1 MSLEPSPDTTG
12 NSSTPL
18 ANAPPRSAGVINGH
32 YTAAATNPA
41 TPGADQLAI
50 ARSLLT
56 RSHASL
62 STLAAACDVLA
73 AETARRT
80 SETESAQRKVD
91 GNLTREIDQKITAIA
106 DEEASETLR
115 IESEF
120 AAATA
125 AANLKLAVQRGITDE
140 EAGGVIGKARNEQK
154 ERVWVAETMFD
165 SAKDRPRLD
174 FELVRRELEP
184 RLPQLNQL
192 RLLAV
197 QSVRFVGLSQLPEPK
212 PAPPAPPP
220 MDGTDDESLTKPT
233 PDRGLPQPVI
243 PLPPAAL
250 VAVERFNIANQSVQR
265 LINLKLPRLY
275 AMPWPIVVA
284 LAGFAIGAAGALWMD
299 AWQFYIKTPIFGVVG
314 AILTAAAL
322 FASKG
327 IARRRVHASAQLAS
341 DEVSRAE
348 QSLDQAI
355 SQASERRV
363 RREKAVAHRRDREIK
378 KAGQLSLQTEQ
389 ATSVRRRTTL
399 QQLTTEH
406 QAAIAGATTKH
417 VGERAT
423 LAQSIAAKRGELRIF
438 TEMRTAATATA
449 VAAAR
454 LQLATSVTEASA
466 ALQQQWTA
474 WSASLQ
480 VERKAMTAAALAA
493 SPPWLGGPVISPKP
507 RPALVVGHVR
517 QRLDAVAVDRVN
529 STLNTGL
536 NTSVDGAAPIAALE
550 LEYDLPV
557 GLQTPLRG
565 SLLIQAP
572 ADKRAEAVSLLQVAT
587 LRALLSLPAGKTR
600 FVLIDPV
607 GLGQSFAGMMHLA
620 DSNPQFVTDRIWTDT
635 RHIEARLTD
644 LTEHMETVIQKY
656 LRNDFATI
664 DDYNVFAGEVAEPY
678 RFLVIADL
686 PASFSESACAKLA
699 SIISSGPRCGV
710 YTLIA
715 TDPRAKLPGSQSSA
729 GQPPLS
735 MADLERASLTLQYK
749 SGRFVVKDEVLSK
762 FDFTPLSPPP
772 DDQFKALVQQ
782 AGQAAKEAAKV
793 RVGFNMLLPAPGL
806 EWTGDTT
813 HELRIPLGRL
823 GASKLQYLTLGKGTA
838 QHVLTAGRTGSGK
851 STLLNVIITASA
863 MWFSPDELE
872 LYLIDFKKGVE
883 FRAYAAAKLPHARVI
898 AIESEREFG
907 LSVLRRL
914 DEELQRRGQMF
925 RDCGAQ
931 DLAAFRAAS
940 PQTVMPRCLLMI
952 DEFQEFFSEDDR
964 LAGEAGLLL
973 DRLVRQGRA
982 FGMHVILGSQTL
994 AGAYSLARATIGQMA
1009 VRIALQC
1016 SEADSYLILSEDNA
1030 AARLLSRPG
1039 EAIYNDASGMLEGNS
1054 PFQVAWLPDEERSA
1068 KLALSRTLLGTK
1080 PPRRRPEPAV
1090 VFEGARPGKLEDNQ
1104 LLSNLHA
1111 AFAAGKVVPAPL
1123 RLWLGD
1129 PLSIKEP
1136 TSVTFQRQSGSN
1148 LLVVSQRD
1156 DMATGMLAAGV
1167 TALLLQFPVVS
1178 ALATAEFGGC
1188 KPLTIIDG
1196 TPADSSLAPALQTA
1210 ALAAG
1215 AAAINADFV
1224 PYRDIL
1230 PSIDK
1235 LEAELARRREQ
1246 DATDAPPLV
1255 LLISQLQRFRTLRKG
1270 EEDFGMSFGDAAA
1283 AQTPDKKLVSIIRDG
1298 PNYNMHTI
1306 LWCDTAGNVERTL
1319 PRGILKDFDLRVL
1332 TQMSSNDSGTLI
1344 DSPAA
1349 STLGQSRAVLFCE
1362 SRGTA
1367 ERFRPYAL

>member
-1 MSLEPSPDTTG
+1 MSLIPGPNTVPPNGLVTGAQPTILQGGVREAANSPGTLGSPDRG
-12 NSSTPL
+12 SP
-18 ANAPPRSAGVINGH
+18 AG
-32 YTAAATNPA
+32 
-41 TPGADQLAI
+41 DQLAI

-56 RSHASL
+56 RSQS
-62 STLAAACDVLA
+62 SLAALAQSCDVLSTDTAQRTAEATA
-73 AETARRT
+73 AEAKAQDDLKRQIGEKQRTIAELESSETAR
-80 SETESAQRKVD
+80 
-91 GNLTREIDQKITAIA
+91 IDA
-106 DEEASETLR
+106 
-115 IESEF
+115 EF
-120 AAATA
+120 AAATT
-125 AANLKLAVQRGITDE
+125 AANKRLAVQRGMTDE
-140 EAGGVIGKARNEQK
+140 EAGGIIGKARNEQK
-154 ERVWVAETMFD
+154 ERTWVAETMFD
-165 SAKDRPRLD
+165 SAKDRPRFD

-184 RLPQLNQL
+184 RLPQLAQL
-192 RLLAV
+192 RTLAV
-197 QSVRFVGLSQLPEPK
+197 QSVRFVGLTQLPQPK
-212 PAPPAPPP
+212 PAPAAVPLP
-220 MDGTDDESLTKPT
+220 DSTEDESLPKGT
-233 PDRGLPQPVI
+233 PDRGKPQPVV

-250 VAVERFNIANQSVQR
+250 LAVERFGVANEAVQR

-284 LAGFAIGAAGALWMD
+284 GAGLALGATGALWMD
-299 AWQFYIKTPIFGVVG
+299 AWQLHVKTPIFGVFG
-314 AILTAAAL
+314 AILVAATL

-327 IARRRVHASAQLAS
+327 IARRRVHTFAQLAS
-341 DEVSRAE
+341 DELHGAE
-348 QSLDQAI
+348 QAIDQAV
-355 SQASERRV
+355 SQASERRA
-363 RREKAVAHRRDREIK
+363 RREKAIAHRRDREMK
-378 KAGQLSLQTEQ
+378 QAGQLSQQTEQ
-389 ATSVRRRTTL
+389 TATAHRQTAL
-399 QQLTTEH
+399 QQLTVEH
-406 QAAIAGATTKH
+406 RMAITTATTKNTAERGAL
-417 VGERAT
+417 VGSLAAQRA
-423 LAQSIAAKRGELRIF
+423 ELNSF
-438 TEMRTAATATA
+438 TESRTAAMATA
-449 VAAAR
+449 VETTRAR
-454 LQLATSVTEASA
+454 LAASVQEASA
-466 ALQQQWTA
+466 ALLEQWTA
-474 WSASLQ
+474 WGDALHA
-480 VERKAMTAAALAA
+480 EREEMTAAATAA
-493 SPPWLGGPVISPKP
+493 SPTWTSGPVIAPKP
-507 RPALVVGHVR
+507 RPALVIGHLR
-517 QRLDAVAVDRVN
+517 QRLDAVAADRVVG
-529 STLNTGL
+529 TL
-536 NTSVDGAAPIAALE
+536 IAANPGNE
-550 LEYDLPV
+550 TTGFGSPSLEYDLPV

-572 ADKRAEAVSLLQVAT
+572 AEKRAEAISLLQVAT

-607 GLGQSFAGMMHLA
+607 GLGQSFAAMMHLA

-715 TDPRAKLPGSQSSA
+715 TDPRAKLPGSQGSA

-735 MADLERASLTLQYK
+735 MADLERASLTLQHK
-749 SGRFVVKDEVLSK
+749 SGRFVIKDEVLSK
-762 FDFTPLSPPP
+762 FEFTPLAPPP
-772 DDQFKALVQQ
+772 DDRFKAIVQQ
-782 AGQAAKEAAKV
+782 AGEAAKQAAKV

-863 MWFSPDELE
+863 TWFSPDELE

-907 LSVLRRL
+907 LSVLRKL

-931 DLAAFRAAS
+931 DLAAFRAAE

-964 LAGEAGLLL
+964 LASEAGLLL

-1090 VFEGARPGKLEDNQ
+1090 VFEGARPGKLEDNE
-1104 LLSNLHA
+1104 LLSDLQA
-1111 AFAAGKVVPAPL
+1111 AYAAGKITSGPL

-1136 TSVTFQRQSGSN
+1136 TGITFQRQSGSN
-1148 LLVVSQRD
+1148 LLLVSQRD
-1156 DMATGMLAAGV
+1156 DMATGMIAASV
-1167 TALLLQFPVVS
+1167 RALLLQFPAAASVDV
-1178 ALATAEFGGC
+1178 GGC
-1188 KPLTIIDG
+1188 KPLTIFDG
-1196 TPADSSLAPALQTA
+1196 TPADSGLASALQAA

-1215 AAAINADFV
+1215 AAAANADFV

-1298 PNYNMHTI
+1298 PNYNIHTI
-1306 LWCDTAGNVERTL
+1306 VWCDTAGNVERTL

-1349 STLGQSRAVLFCE
+1349 SNLGQSRAVLFCE

-1367 ERFRPYAL
+1367 ERFRPYTL

>member
-1 MSLEPSPDTTG
+1 MSLNPVPNTV
-12 NSSTPL
+12 PH
-18 ANAPPRSAGVINGH
+18 AGSV
-32 YTAAATNPA
+32 AAAQSEVAKGGLGEAANGSSPA
-41 TPGADQLAI
+41 GSANLASPVSDQLAV

-56 RSHASL
+56 RSQASL
-62 STLAAACDVLA
+62 TALAQACEVLGTDTAQRTAEAAATEAKAQADLKREIEA
-73 AETARRT
+73 KQRTIAELESAETAR
-80 SETESAQRKVD
+80 
-91 GNLTREIDQKITAIA
+91 I
-106 DEEASETLR
+106 EA
-115 IESEF
+115 EF
-120 AAATA
+120 SAATT
-125 AANLKLAVQRGITDE
+125 AANKRLTMQRGMTDE
-140 EAGGVIGKARNEQK
+140 EAGGIIGKARNEQK
-154 ERVWVAETMFD
+154 ERTWVAETMFD
-165 SAKDRPRLD
+165 SAKDRPRFD
-174 FELVRRELEP
+174 FDLVRRELEP
-184 RLPQLNQL
+184 RLPQLAQL
-192 RLLAV
+192 RTLAL
-197 QSVRFVGLSQLPEPK
+197 QSVRFVGLTQLPEPK
-212 PAPPAPPP
+212 PAPAAMPL
-220 MDGTDDESLTKPT
+220 TESTEDESLPKGT
-233 PDRGLPQPVI
+233 PDRGKPQPVI

-250 VAVERFNIANQSVQR
+250 LAVDRFGTANEVVQR

-284 LAGFAIGAAGALWMD
+284 GAGFALGAAGALWMD
-299 AWQFYIKTPIFGVVG
+299 AWQPHVKTPVFGVVG
-314 AILTAAAL
+314 ALLAAAVL

-327 IARRRVHASAQLAS
+327 IARKRVHTFAQLAS
-341 DEVSRAE
+341 DQLHAAE
-348 QSLDQAI
+348 QAIDQAV
-355 SQASERRV
+355 SQASDRRL
-363 RREKAVAHRRDREIK
+363 RREKAIAHRRDREIK
-378 KAGQLSLQTEQ
+378 QADQLSQQTEQ
-389 ATSVRRRTTL
+389 AATARRQTAL
-399 QQLTTEH
+399 QQLTVEH
-406 QAAIAGATTKH
+406 KAA
-417 VGERAT
+417 
-423 LAQSIAAKRGELRIF
+423 
-438 TEMRTAATATA
+438 
-449 VAAAR
+449 
-454 LQLATSVTEASA
+454 LATSTAKHAAERANLAASLAAQRAELKSFTESRTTAMDTAVRTARTGLAAHVQEASA
-466 ALQQQWTA
+466 SLLQEWTA
-474 WSASLQ
+474 WGNSLHA
-480 VERKAMTAAALAA
+480 EREEITAAAMAA
-493 SPPWLGGPVISPKP
+493 SPPWSNGPVGAPKP
-507 RPALVVGHVR
+507 RPALVIGHVR
-517 QRLDAVAVDRVN
+517 QRLDPAAADRVF
-529 STLNTGL
+529 STLSAANPDSTTWTTG
-536 NTSVDGAAPIAALE
+536 SPA

-572 ADKRAEAVSLLQVAT
+572 ADKRAEAISLLQVAT

-607 GLGQSFAGMMHLA
+607 GLGQSFAAMMHLA

-664 DDYNVFAGEVAEPY
+664 DDYNIFAGEVAEPY

-699 SIISSGPRCGV
+699 SIIASGPRCGV

-715 TDPRAKLPGSQSSA
+715 TDPRAKLPGSQGSA

-735 MADLERASLTLQYK
+735 MADLERASLTLQHK
-749 SGRFVVKDEVLSK
+749 SGRFVIKDEVLSK
-762 FDFTPLSPPP
+762 FEFTPLLPPP

-782 AGQAAKEAAKV
+782 AGEAAKQAAKV
-793 RVGFNMLLPAPGL
+793 RVGFHMLLPAPGL

-813 HELRIPLGRL
+813 HDLRIPLGRL

-863 MWFSPDELE
+863 TWFSPDELE

-907 LSVLRRL
+907 LSVLRKL
-914 DEELQRRGQMF
+914 DEELQRRGQLF

-931 DLAAFRAAS
+931 DLAAFRGAS

-964 LAGEAGLLL
+964 LASEAGLLL

-1090 VFEGARPGKLEDNQ
+1090 VFEGARPGKLEDNE
-1104 LLSNLHA
+1104 LLSDLHA
-1111 AFAAGKVVPAPL
+1111 GFAAGKVASGPL

-1136 TSVTFQRQSGSN
+1136 TGITFQRQSGSN
-1148 LLVVSQRD
+1148 LLLVSQRD
-1156 DMATGMLAAGV
+1156 DMATGMLAASV
-1167 TALLLQFPVVS
+1167 RALLLQLQAAAPTD
-1178 ALATAEFGGC
+1178 AGGC

-1196 TPADSSLAPALQTA
+1196 TPADSGLASALQTA

-1215 AAAINADFV
+1215 AAAANADFV

-1298 PNYNMHTI
+1298 PNYNIHTI
-1306 LWCDTAGNVERTL
+1306 VWCDTAGNVERTL

-1344 DSPAA
+1344 DTPAA

-1367 ERFRPYAL
+1367 ERFRPYML